1 MRAFR
6 GFILGFSLS
15 LVSVSLTGHLLSSSA
30 LHNATYARA
39 SDVKIDLFKKDTI
52 QHSQT
57 VFANVQKH
65 SLLSADSGVE
75 SFDNKRP
82 AEIKLAN
89 FSQDNTFTSAEA
101 PNSDIVY
108 APENIEGSEDDEI
121 LNINIGNQIPIDF
134 SKDTQTPN
142 AVISQGDTDNNKIA
156 LLPSQITPN
165 SDNDVF
171 DSPWVVAKGS
181 KHIKNKKLLE
191 DYAIQ
196 NPQQILSDS
205 PKQLAS
211 GEEELS
217 YKVAERIKQS
227 IIFPIPDEILN
238 DENLT
243 PTFIT
248 PQKPVKDTAASSSTS
263 SKKTVSSEQTLP
275 LTQAPKIISKIE
287 PDQAAQKSI
296 NKEDKGLLSNIS
308 SWFSTN
314 SKSATA
320 ENSVPKRKATPSY
333 SSQGDHAN
341 TDKKSSLSSNDA
353 LVSFYET
360 IQETQKEQAKNKIIP
375 SELKLYFQPERA
387 EISGQ
392 TLRWLKAFSE
402 KTKEG
407 HTYLQIRLDATA
419 PIDLQRKRLNLLY
432 TIFMNNGVDFKKVD
446 TVFSLTEPNTFIIR
460 TIKVQKQDF

>member
-15 LVSVSLTGHLLSSSA
+15 LVSVSLTGHLLSSST
-30 LHNATYARA
+30 LHNISYTPN
-39 SDVKIDLFKKDTI
+39 SNIKIDLFKRDITPQPRTI
-52 QHSQT
+52 
-57 VFANVQKH
+57 FANIQKR
-65 SLLSADSGVE
+65 SLLSSDTNSISPSDVV
-75 SFDNKRP
+75 P
-82 AEIKLAN
+82 TEIKLAN
-89 FSQDNTFTSAEA
+89 ISKSDTPATAA
-101 PNSDIVY
+101 VANSDIVY
-108 APENIEGSEDDEI
+108 APENIEGAEDDEI
-121 LNINIGNQIPIDF
+121 LNINVENQIPIDY
-134 SKDTQTPN
+134 SENASSN
-142 AVISQGDTDNNKIA
+142 AVISQEGTDNNKIA
-156 LLPSQITPN
+156 LLPSHISPN
-165 SDNDVF
+165 TDNEVF

-191 DYAIQ
+191 DYASSNTQKILS
-196 NPQQILSDS
+196 NTPQQ
-205 PKQLAS
+205 LAN
-211 GEEELS
+211 GEEDLS

-248 PQKPVKDTAASSSTS
+248 PQKKTTNTNKPSKVSDKTS
-263 SKKTVSSEQTLP
+263 SYQDKQQNNKSV
-275 LTQAPKIISKIE
+275 QAPKIISKIKPKQE
-287 PDQAAQKSI
+287 TPQQNSND
-296 NKEDKGLLSNIS
+296 DKGLLSNIS
-308 SWFSTN
+308 SWFSSSRQSAATEP
-314 SKSATA
+314 SKSKKQSA
-320 ENSVPKRKATPSY
+320 PSY
-333 SSQGDHAN
+333 SSQGEHKADNSA
-341 TDKKSSLSSNDA
+341 LSSNDA

-360 IQETQKEQAKNKIIP
+360 IQETQKEQAKNRIIP

-402 KTKEG
+402 KAKEN

-460 TIKVQKQDF
+460 TIEVQKQNF